1 VIDPFTFSV
10 AGYVI
15 VFAELAIVSAFLE
28 SRWWARARP
37 LTRNIMIG
45 LCFVFPP
52 VYLFIA
58 SVLLAEW
65 F

>member
-1 VIDPFTFSV
+1 MIDPFTFSV
-10 AGYVI
+10 AGYLI
-15 VFAELAIVSAFLE
+15 VFGELAIVGQFLQ
-28 SRWWARARP
+28 SSWWARARP

-52 VYLFIA
+52 VYLFIL
-58 SVLLAEW
+58 SVLLAEL